1 MKNFALVGASG
12 FIAPKHF
19 NAIKKTNNNLSLVY
33 DKNDTVG
40 KIDAYFDNSHFIL
53 KIENFKKY
61 LKLNKKK
68 LDYLV
73 ICLPNYLHFEFIKIG
88 LQNNLNIICEK
99 PLVLNSKQLNELKNL
114 EKKFRKKVNCIMQ
127 LRLDKS
133 LISQINKFKKKNNFL
148 NIDVKYVTTRGDW
161 FLKSWK
167 GDTRK
172 SGGLTTNIGIHLFD
186 FLIYNFG
193 EVIDSQLLVNKSK
206 TSKGVLFFKKAKVNW
221 LISVDKNYLP
231 KKSKS
236 QSYRMIKIKNNFI
249 NLSNRFTDLHTK
261 SYMNILS
268 NKGFGVEDVR
278 KSLELCEK
286 LRNEKK

>member
-19 NAIKKTNNNLSLVY
+19 NAIKKTKNNLSIIY
-33 DKNDTVG
+33 DINDTVG
-40 KIDAYFDNSHFIL
+40 KIDSYFDNSYFTLNI
-53 KIENFKKY
+53 KKFKKY
-61 LKLNKKK
+61 LKNNKKK

-73 ICLPNYLHFEFIKIG
+73 ICLPNYLHFSFIKLG
-88 LQNNLNIICEK
+88 LKNNLNVICEK
-99 PLVLNSKQLNELKNL
+99 PLVLKSKQLDELDTL
-114 EKKFRKKVNCIMQ
+114 EKKFKKKVNCIMQ
-127 LRLDKS
+127 LRLDS
-133 LISQINKFKKKNNFL
+133 LLINQIKKFKNKNSFL

-167 GDTRK
+167 GNIKK

-193 EVIDSQLLVNKSK
+193 EIMESKLIFSKQK
-206 TSKGVLFFKKAKVNW
+206 TSKGVLLFKKAKVNW

-231 KKSKS
+231 KKFKLK
-236 QSYRMIKIKNNFI
+236 SYRKMKIKNKYI
-249 NLSNRFTDLHTK
+249 DLSNKFTDLHTK
-261 SYMNILS
+261 SYMNILEK
-268 NKGFGVEDVR
+268 KGFGLEDVR

-286 LRNEKK
+286 LRYEKK